1 MTEKRSCYP
10 WKKKGKRRKR
20 RMRNWNKNRWMNG
33 LHSKAL
39 PMEELIKTVGD
50 QWKSSDIPKE
60 SEGIFIEDTYK
71 LLEGGVDVITDA
83 ERSL

>member
-1 MTEKRSCYP
+1 MKIGIEIL
-10 WKKKGKRRKR
+10 RRFWFIFC
-20 RMRNWNKNRWMNG
+20 NHCGLGGCFRWMNG

-83 ERSL
+83 EKSL

>member
-1 MTEKRSCYP
+1 
-10 WKKKGKRRKR
+10 
-20 RMRNWNKNRWMNG
+20 MNG

-60 SEGIFIEDTYK
+60 SEGIFIEVRIFYFILYYILK
-71 LLEGGVDVITDA
+71 
-83 ERSL
+83 